1 MNSLTV
7 AIVLWNGLL
16 LVTLVALIRRR
27 TQVMRWVKGLDDHDR
42 SAWEHDPRGN
52 GQLVPV
58 WNLNPAKNGLVGV
71 SNVDKTSTI
80 NTPTVFSGFGGVS

>member
-52 GQLVPV
+52 GQSP
-58 WNLNPAKNGLVGV
+58 
-71 SNVDKTSTI
+71 S
-80 NTPTVFSGFGGVS
+80 